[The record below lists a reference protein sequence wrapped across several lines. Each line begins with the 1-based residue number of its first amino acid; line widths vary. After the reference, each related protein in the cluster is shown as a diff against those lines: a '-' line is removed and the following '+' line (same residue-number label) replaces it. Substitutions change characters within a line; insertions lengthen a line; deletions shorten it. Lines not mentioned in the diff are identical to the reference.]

1 MKEIDNVEYF
11 DINDISEM
19 FHKKISA
26 EEIRGYFEEGK
37 IKGKKIENEWYA
49 NQNAINNFMELLAE
63 ERAIMVGPH
72 TIDLSNIELKGR
84 ILDIG
89 GGGEGVIGQFKTEQV
104 VAIDPNRSELEEAKS
119 TKDLKIV
126 MDAKDL
132 QFLDNTFDTVTAFF
146 TMMYIPIA
154 DHKKVFEE
162 IYRVLKKDGEF
173 VLWDLTIPNRGNNK
187 RDIYGVRLNVKI
199 NDKMIESG
207 YGILWNK
214 EQDMDH
220 HSDLAKDIGFKILK
234 KEEEKDTFY
243 LRFRKS

>member
-26 EEIRGYFEEGK
+26 EEIRGYFEEGE
-37 IKGKKIENEWYA
+37 IKGKKLENEWYA
-49 NQNAINNFMELLAE
+49 NQNAIDDFKNLLVD
-63 ERAIMVGPH
+63 ERAIFVGPYK
-72 TIDLSNIELKGR
+72 IDLSNIELKGR

-89 GGGEGVIGQFKTEQV
+89 GGGEGVIGQFKGEQV

-132 QFLDNTFDTVTAFF
+132 QFLDNKFDTVTAFF

-162 IYRVLKKDGEF
+162 MQRVLKKDGEF
-173 VLWDLTIPNRGNNK
+173 VLWDLTIPNRGNIK
-187 RDIYGVRLNVKI
+187 KDIYGVRLNVKI
-199 NDKMIESG
+199 NDKIIESG